1 MFGKYRDNKL
11 VIIDSITQPKDTFIV
26 PESTIGGFSKEYYNE
41 DFTLKPLDC
50 LVKEGIVK
58 LEPTQKISEAGIIID
73 KTDFELMKDGLKDIP
88 KGFKVGETSLE
99 SKTLDEQLSDKE
111 ITVEEHFI
119 LLEEEKILLQKRIK
133 PLCQEQLTKLDWK
146 VLKYQ
151 EQQILLSNN
160 IPVHNPLTTEQYIQ
174 ILTDKQTYRDLSNY
188 AEMAVNDIKTEQELK
203 DAKTLFS
210 LDFTDIE
217 VVRNLTNDFR
227 KIYGE

>member
-1 MFGKYRDNKL
+1 MFAKYRDNKL
-11 VIIDSITQPKDTFIV
+11 VIIDSMTQPEDTFMV
-26 PESTIGGFSKEYYNE
+26 PESTIGGFSKEYYND
-41 DFTLKPLDC
+41 DFSLKSLEC
-50 LVKEGIVK
+50 LVKDGIVK
-58 LEPTQKISEAGIIID
+58 LEPTQKISESGIIVD
-73 KTDFELMKDGLKDIP
+73 KTDFELMQDGIKEIP
-88 KGFKVGETSLE
+88 KGMKLGKESLE
-99 SKTLDEQLSDKE
+99 RKTLDEQLSDKE
-111 ITVEEHFI
+111 ITEEEYVI
-119 LLEEEKILLQKRIK
+119 LLENEKTLLQRRIK

-151 EQQILLSNN
+151 EQQVLLSNN

-203 DAKTLFS
+203 DAKVLFS

-227 KIYGE
+227 NIYGE

>member
-1 MFGKYRDNKL
+1 M
-11 VIIDSITQPKDTFIV
+11 VIDWTQKKT
-26 PESTIGGFSKEYYNE
+26 PESILN
-41 DFTLKPLDC
+41 
-50 LVKEGIVK
+50 
-58 LEPTQKISEAGIIID
+58 SE
-73 KTDFELMKDGLKDIP
+73 KD
-88 KGFKVGETSLE
+88 
-99 SKTLDEQLSDKE
+99 
-111 ITVEEHFI
+111 
-119 LLEEEKILLQKRIK
+119 LLTAKIK

-160 IPVHNPLTTEQYIQ
+160 IPVYNPLTTEQYIQ

-203 DAKTLFS
+203 DAKVLFS

-227 KIYGE
+227 NIYGE